1 MGGMG
6 ISLRRFQALM
16 LALGALLIQHHSATA
31 DEEVIE
37 KREVAGW
44 RVIATKDDVAGV
56 ASCTVSRDDELGPIL
71 GVTLRSDIDAV
82 FLILADLTPGKMQE
96 GSYYDVR
103 YVIDDGEE
111 VRVAAQA
118 KSQTMFLIPF
128 GKNLAALEP
137 LRRGHKID
145 FRATRTIALFDLGGS
160 TRAFA
165 ALRDCKA
172 RYMGATNFESDL
184 AVTSDKTVAKSE
196 YPPLN
201 IPRPLGRQG
210 PEAVDY
216 YLGDRVGSWFVEAN
230 DAPTGRFD
238 HCAATKEFI
247 FLAVNLTFE
256 LDSGHVW
263 VMKISNTKISPTKWE
278 PPLNKLL
285 EVRLTLD
292 DVSQAGLIATAT
304 EPGELPVELGR
315 EPIFLE
321 QWRRAKILRVEAADG
336 KFEFEA
342 EKFGQAFDALRECA
356 SYYIGA
362 DRIADTGATSKY
374 HTQSHGEPP
383 LPPTP

>member
-1 MGGMG
+1 MG
-6 ISLRRFQALM
+6 ISPRRFQALM
-16 LALGALLIQHHSATA
+16 LTVGMLLTQHHSAAA

-37 KREVAGW
+37 RREVAGW
-44 RVIATKDDVAGV
+44 RLIATKDDATGV

-71 GVTLRSDIDAV
+71 GVTQRSDMEAV
-82 FLILADLTPGKMQE
+82 FLILGDLTPGEMQE
-96 GSYYDVR
+96 GLFYDVR
-103 YVIDDGEE
+103 YVIDDGVQ

-118 KSQTMFLIPF
+118 KSKTMFLIPF

-145 FRATRTIALFDLGGS
+145 FQATGTIALFDLTGS
-160 TRAFA
+160 TKAFE
-165 ALRDCKA
+165 ALRDCKTK
-172 RYMGATNFESDL
+172 YMGAPNLSSEPS
-184 AVTSDKTVAKSE
+184 VTSKSNKTAAKSE
-196 YPPLN
+196 HPPLN
-201 IPRPLGRQG
+201 IPKPLGRQS
-210 PEAVDY
+210 PITVDY
-216 YLGDRVGSWFVEAN
+216 YLFQQVGFWVLEAN

-238 HCAATKEFI
+238 HCAAESM
-247 FLAVNLTFE
+247 FLSTNLTFE

-263 VMKISNTKISPTKWE
+263 VMKISETKWE

-292 DVSQAGLIATAT
+292 GVSQAGLIATAT

-336 KFEFEA
+336 KFEFDA
-342 EKFGQAFDALRECA
+342 ETFGEAFDSLRECA

-362 DRIADTGATSKY
+362 DRIPDRGATSKY

-383 LPPTP
+383 LPPAPY